1 MFSAQVKTD
10 VLVEMDEEAQ
20 MAAAIKASLADT
32 LKEDEDSGSDLET
45 FSDED
50 SNPTSDTR
58 SPVRNGACSKNGGV
72 GVKNKTKLGEIG
84 KLHKNGSAKGQN
96 GTNGSDVDAKGE
108 KEKQT
113 EEEEGWKSHLGE
125 EGSETTTILIR

>member
-1 MFSAQVKTD
+1 
-10 VLVEMDEEAQ
+10 

-45 FSDED
+45 FSDDD

-58 SPVRNGACSKNGGV
+58 SPVRNGAGSKNGGV
-72 GVKNKTKLGEIG
+72 GVKNKPKLGELG
-84 KLHKNGSAKGQN
+84 RHKNGSVGGQTN
-96 GTNGSDVDAKGE
+96 GTNGSETNAKKGE

-113 EEEEGWKSHLGE
+113 EEKEGWKAHLGE

>member
-1 MFSAQVKTD
+1 MKTD

-58 SPVRNGACSKNGGV
+58 SPIRNGGCSKNGGV
-72 GVKNKTKLGEIG
+72 GVKNKTKISELGR
-84 KLHKNGSAKGQN
+84 HRNGNTMGQN
-96 GTNGSDVDAKGE
+96 GTNGSEVDAKGE

-113 EEEEGWKSHLGE
+113 EEGWRSHLGD
-125 EGSETTTILIR
+125 EGSETTTILIRSTQC

>member
-1 MFSAQVKTD
+1 
-10 VLVEMDEEAQ
+10 

-32 LKEDEDSGSDLET
+32 LKEEEDSGSDLET

-84 KLHKNGSAKGQN
+84 KHKNGSARGQN
-96 GTNGSDVDAKGE
+96 GTNGSQVDAKGQ

-113 EEEEGWKSHLGE
+113 EEEESWMNHLGE
-125 EGSETTTILIR
+125 EGSETTTVLIR

>member
-1 MFSAQVKTD
+1 
-10 VLVEMDEEAQ
+10 

-32 LKEDEDSGSDLET
+32 LKEDKEDSGSDLET

-50 SNPTSDTR
+50 SNLQSSDTR
-58 SPVRNGACSKNGGV
+58 SPVRNGAGGSKNGGV
-72 GVKNKTKLGEIG
+72 GVKNKPKLGEIER
-84 KLHKNGSAKGQN
+84 HKNGSAARGQTN
-96 GTNGSDVDAKGE
+96 GTNGSGEVDAKKGE

-113 EEEEGWKSHLGE
+113 QEAEGWKAHLGE

>member
-1 MFSAQVKTD
+1 MKTD

-32 LKEDEDSGSDLET
+32 LREEEDSGSDLET

-58 SPVRNGACSKNGGV
+58 SPIRNGACSKNGGV
-72 GVKNKTKLGEIG
+72 GVKNKTKMSEIG
-84 KLHKNGSAKGQN
+84 KHKNGSAGGQN
-96 GTNGSDVDAKGE
+96 GTNGSTVDTKGE

-113 EEEEGWKSHLGE
+113 VEEEESWKSHLGE

>member
-1 MFSAQVKTD
+1 
-10 VLVEMDEEAQ
+10 

-32 LKEDEDSGSDLET
+32 LKEDKEDSGSDLET

-50 SNPTSDTR
+50 SNLQSSDTR
-58 SPVRNGACSKNGGV
+58 SPVRNGAGGSKNGGV
-72 GVKNKTKLGEIG
+72 GVKNKPKLGEIG
-84 KLHKNGSAKGQN
+84 RHKNGSASRGQTN
-96 GTNGSDVDAKGE
+96 GTNGSEVDAKKGE

-113 EEEEGWKSHLGE
+113 EKEEEGGWKAHLGE

>member
-1 MFSAQVKTD
+1 
-10 VLVEMDEEAQ
+10 

-45 FSDED
+45 FSDDD

-58 SPVRNGACSKNGGV
+58 SPVRNGAGSKNGGV
-72 GVKNKTKLGEIG
+72 GVKNKPKLGEIG
-84 KLHKNGSAKGQN
+84 RHKNGSACRGQTN
-96 GTNGSDVDAKGE
+96 GTNGSEVDAKKGE

-113 EEEEGWKSHLGE
+113 EEEEGWKAHLGE